1 MTSLRSRVKLTPMKK
16 LSLYIF
22 LILMVCN
29 VANAKDL
36 TGTKLIC
43 IWGYDVKSPFYDSYM
58 AFDFISLDQVK
69 VHKIKNLKYNNLIT
83 GYKVDVL
90 NIRIIGEDDQIE
102 RTTLKFGKF
111 NCRKFE
117 DLLNLYKNIEED
129 IGDIESFMKFKLKEF
144 IEEQNKLNKI

>member
-1 MTSLRSRVKLTPMKK
+1 MKK
-16 LSLYIF
+16 LSLYVF
-22 LILMVCN
+22 LVLMWCN
-29 VANAKDL
+29 VGFAKDL

-43 IWGYDVKSPFYDSYM
+43 LWGYNVKSPFYDSYI

-69 VHKIKNLKYNNLIT
+69 VHKIKNLKYNNFIT

-90 NIRIIGEDDQIE
+90 NIRIIGESDQIE

-117 DLLNLYKNIEED
+117 DHLLKWYKNMEED

>member
-1 MTSLRSRVKLTPMKK
+1 
-16 LSLYIF
+16 
-22 LILMVCN
+22 
-29 VANAKDL
+29 
-36 TGTKLIC
+36 
-43 IWGYDVKSPFYDSYM
+43 M

-69 VHKIKNLKYNNLIT
+69 VHKIKNLKYNNFIT